1 MVAYFVDA
9 CFYQR
14 SRFCVCNIQHFF
26 TTQGTNQDFMCN
38 IQHFLLPKEQIKI
51 LCVISNIFETSGF
64 VEERGFHWVHRSPL
78 CCWQTGRFKTCTKVV
93 RMDPGKCSLA
103 VPEPV
108 PRKPWTDNEVLNA
121 VIGDGLPST
130 TEVAV
135 RLTQIPLMIFILG
148 ALVHQ
153 HYLFLQE
160 LGTFHGKQNFVQIQ
174 KLRYQV
180 AMGW

>member
-78 CCWQTGRFKTCTKVV
+78 CCWQTGRFKTCTKVKDGSRQV
-93 RMDPGKCSLA
+93 LSCCPRACATEAMDRQWGVECCDWRRLA
-103 VPEPV
+103 IYHWSSCPV
-108 PRKPWTDNEVLNA
+108 DPNSSHDFHPW
-121 VIGDGLPST
+121 
-130 TEVAV
+130 
-135 RLTQIPLMIFILG
+135 RLG
-148 ALVHQ
+148 APTLLVSP
-153 HYLFLQE
+153 
-160 LGTFHGKQNFVQIQ
+160 GVGDIS
-174 KLRYQV
+174 
-180 AMGW
+180 W